1 MIATVSYSLPPPMSN
16 KMTSYGSGLAGSQ
29 SNLALANI
37 DNESQANLPL
47 NQDVG
52 ARDYVEFIRD

>member
-1 MIATVSYSLPPPMSN
+1 MSN
-16 KMTSYGSGLAGSQ
+16 KITSYGSGFAGSQ

-52 ARDYVEFIRD
+52 AVIMSSLSEIESFIY